1 MGVSFSFL
9 NWMKS
14 LVKGAL
20 SGLAQFLTT
29 DSPLKIMKVIYF
41 TLKAFFFLR
50 YFNCVQ
56 NFWEKL
62 VLYRIQCQ
70 KFIKVQGCLLLTF
83 FHMFTQSSS
92 FNSIIVQMSE
102 KRHSSNR
109 K

>member
-1 MGVSFSFL
+1 MNKIVFLKMGVSFSFL
-9 NWMKS
+9 NGVKS

-41 TLKAFFFLR
+41 TIKAFFFLR

-62 VLYRIQCQ
+62 VLYRIQYQ
-70 KFIKVQGCLLLTF
+70 KIY
-83 FHMFTQSSS
+83 
-92 FNSIIVQMSE
+92 
-102 KRHSSNR
+102 
-109 K
+109 